1 MNRNYYK
8 EACMCRNPM
17 PSRIIRHRCAWCGGI
32 LPPTVRAMY
41 AIEQEL
47 EAIPSG
53 GAILAVVVLAIALM
67 VLIAIG
73 RITLIASQ
81 HEANPPVGAIESPA
95 PEAVATG
102 D

>member
-1 MNRNYYK
+1 
-8 EACMCRNPM
+8 
-17 PSRIIRHRCAWCGGI
+17 
-32 LPPTVRAMY
+32 MY
-41 AIEQEL
+41 AIEQDMDS
-47 EAIPSG
+47 IPSG

-67 VLIAIG
+67 VMIAIG

-81 HEANPPVGAIESPA
+81 HDPTPPVGVVESPA

>member
-1 MNRNYYK
+1 MSKSYYK

-17 PSRIIRHRCAWCGGI
+17 PSRIIPQRCAWCGGI
-32 LPPTVRAMY
+32 LPPSVRAMY

-47 EAIPSG
+47 DSIPTG

-67 VLIAIG
+67 VMVAIG

-81 HEANPPVGAIESPA
+81 HHPNPPVGAVESPA

>member
-1 MNRNYYK
+1 MNCNYYK

-41 AIEQEL
+41 AIDQEL

-67 VLIAIG
+67 VMIAIG
-73 RITLIASQ
+73 RITLVAIQ
-81 HEANPPVGAIESPA
+81 HDPTPPVGAIESPA
-95 PEAVATG
+95 PEALATG